1 MKQHFQS
8 QPTLRLLFWETTIK
22 CNLACAHCRRVEGDE
37 AADKDLSTAQ
47 AKELIEQLADL
58 GKRQPFMPILV
69 FSGGEPLCRKDL
81 FEMVGWAKSLGIVP
95 ALATNGTLIDA
106 TVAQLIKDSA
116 IARVAVSLD
125 GATADVHDKLRQL
138 EGAFERAVEGIG
150 HLRDKNVPFQVNT
163 TLTRHNAGQLEDIYE
178 LAKSLGA
185 VAVHIFM
192 LVPVGCGQALAETDM
207 LSPEQNEE
215 KMLEICRLDGRGQL
229 QMKVTCGPHYER
241 VIRQQ
246 GLHQSRTE
254 ADQSGD
260 VVPGRNKQSR
270 ASRGCLAGLGVL
282 FVGHQG
288 DVFPCGYLPVKCG
301 NVLEDK
307 LSEIWRSNPDLARMR
322 DSNALEGK
330 CGVCGYRQVCGGCR
344 GRAYAAT
351 GNYMAEE
358 PFCAYI
364 PPEAVHTKELAT
376 KTRRHKETE
385 NRGQRTEDR
394 EQKTDHLTS
403 DF

>member
-22 CNLACAHCRRVEGDE
+22 CNLACAHCRRVELDE
-37 AADKDLSTAQ
+37 SADKDLSTSQ

-69 FSGGEPLCRKDL
+69 FSGGEPLCREDL
-81 FEMVGWAKSLGIVP
+81 FELIGRAKSLGIVP

-106 TVAQLIKDSA
+106 TVAKMIKDNA

-125 GATADVHDKLRQL
+125 GATADVHDRLRQL
-138 EGAFERAVEGIG
+138 EGSFESALEGIR
-150 HLRDKNVPFQVNT
+150 HLRDRKVPFQINV
-163 TLTRHNAGQLEDIYE
+163 TLTKHNARQLEDIYE

-185 VAVHIFM
+185 IALHVFM

-207 LSPEQNEE
+207 LSPEQYEQ
-215 KMLEICRLDGRGQL
+215 KMLEICRLDGRGRL

-246 GLHQSRTE
+246 GLQRSRTE

-301 NVLEDK
+301 NVLEDQ
-307 LSEIWRSNPDLARMR
+307 LGDIWYNNQDLARMR
-322 DSNALEGK
+322 DSNGLEGK

-364 PPEAVHTKELAT
+364 PPEAVHS
-376 KTRRHKETE
+376 
-385 NRGQRTEDR
+385 EDKR
-394 EQKTDHLTS
+394 
-403 DF
+403 